1 MRGLTF
7 IETIIVAL
15 ITAIISSLLT
25 TYWQRRNEQIKFL
38 RDKLIDRYSEFVA
51 VASAELDRANMQA
64 AAAHSGKEDQDYTD
78 LIQSTHQLTRSNRA
92 QLIRLSLQ
100 IRLLEQDDS
109 LNNQAQE
116 LFKNQPLMIFILPPR
131 WRDVLYQEQFNKFES
146 EISAFDHNLSKLV
159 SDIQTKYSESAKKF
173 FFNRLLSRAKNL
185 LSRLIR
191 I

>member
-1 MRGLTF
+1 MKGLTF
-7 IETIIVAL
+7 IETIFVAS
-15 ITAIISSLLT
+15 ITAIINSLLI
-25 TYWQRRNEQIKFL
+25 TYLQRRNEQIKFL

-51 VASAELDRANMQA
+51 AASAELDRANMQA
-64 AAAHSGKEDQDYTD
+64 ATALSGREDQDYTD
-78 LIQSTHQLTRSNRA
+78 LVQSTHQLTRSNRA

-116 LFKNQPLMIFILPPR
+116 LSKNQPLMIFILPPR
-131 WRDVLYQEQFNKFES
+131 WSDGLYREQFNKFQS

-159 SDIQTKYSESAKKF
+159 IDIQNKYAESAKKS
-173 FFNRLLSRAKNL
+173 FFNILLSRAEDL

-191 I
+191 R